1 MHVVDVVGIR
11 LDDAGN
17 APMLLLKERTGQQ
30 RTLEIWIGAVEAG
43 AIAFA
48 EQGITPSR
56 PLTHD
61 LTLNLLAA
69 SQVSVTEVRITS
81 LVENIFIAEIVL
93 SNGEVV
99 SARPSDAVA
108 IAIRASVEI
117 LVSPD
122 VLDEAGR
129 VIVEENVEQVS
140 SEEADL
146 EAFRSFLDNLNP
158 EDFEKDA

>member
-1 MHVVDVVGIR
+1 MNIVDVVGIR

-17 APMLLLKERTGQQ
+17 APMLLLKERGGLE
-30 RTLEIWIGAVEAG
+30 RSVEIWIGAVEAG

-61 LTLNLLAA
+61 LTLGLLAA
-69 SQVSVTEVRITS
+69 ADVVVTEVRITS

-93 SNGEVV
+93 SNGGVI

-108 IAIRASVEI
+108 LAIRAKVEI
-117 LVSPD
+117 YVATA
-122 VLDEAGR
+122 VLDEAG
-129 VIVEENVEQVS
+129 IVPSTDEELPAISQ
-140 SEEADL
+140 EADL
-146 EAFRSFLDNLNP
+146 EAFRSFLDNLSP